1 MVGHGYLQK
10 LFAAAKRPA
19 RLVRLALDIGVRGG
33 SGKRQQ
39 GNSKPLLS
47 NAVTR
52 RMGRA
57 IRSQ

>member
-1 MVGHGYLQK
+1 MAISESCSQRQK
-10 LFAAAKRPA
+10 APRG
-19 RLVRLALDIGVRGG
+19 VRLALDIGVRGG